1 MKTIHWLTAVLGIA
15 ATAAPALAFDD
26 MMGTMVNGRVESRN
40 ERGARVQDPEMDREL
55 RIIDREQRQ
64 GRTLV
69 DPENPDLPSRQ
80 RQPYEGPLPN

>member
-1 MKTIHWLTAVLGIA
+1 MKTAPMLVALGMLASTGTAY
-15 ATAAPALAFDD
+15 AFDD

-64 GRTLV
+64 GRSLT
-69 DPENPDLPSRQ
+69 DKEAADAAQ
-80 RQPYEGPLPN
+80 RKRGPYEGPLPD